1 MTLKEIFG
9 KFCKKNEI
17 PVLRVKSQDEEAD
30 NFGMMI
36 NGENGDWESYA
47 MCYEQE
53 NLFVFFIHLGVQ
65 IPKEARERVAILLNN
80 INYQLKCG
88 GFFLDMKNG
97 YVIARAT
104 QYIFGTEEEQVYQVE
119 NCIKACAVI
128 TDAYFKDIM
137 REGYVNL

>member
-1 MTLKEIFG
+1 MILKEVFQ
-9 KFCKKNEI
+9 KFCEQNEL
-17 PVLRVKSQDEEAD
+17 PVLQIKSQEEEAE
-30 NFGMMI
+30 NFGIMI

-53 NLFVFFIHLGVQ
+53 NLFVFFINLGVQ
-65 IPKEARERVAILLNN
+65 IPKEARERVAVLLNT

-88 GFFLDMKNG
+88 GFFLDMESG

-104 QYIFGTEEEQVYQVE
+104 QYIFGTEEEKVFQVE

-128 TDAYFKDIM
+128 TDAYFKKIM
-137 REGYVNL
+137 KESF